1 MAYKNEMGPS
11 STWLAEFLIE
21 KMDIK
26 PGMRVLDLGC
36 GKAMGSIFL
45 AKEFGVQV
53 WAADLWINTSD
64 NEKRIKQAGVDHF
77 VYPINA
83 EAHTLPFAHDFFDAI
98 VSLDAYHYFGT
109 AELYLESLMNY

>member
-1 MAYKNEMGPS
+1 MGPS

-36 GKAMGSIFL
+36 GKSMSSIFL

-53 WAADLWINTSD
+53 WAADLWINASD
-64 NEKRIKQAGVDHF
+64 NEKRIKQAGVDHL